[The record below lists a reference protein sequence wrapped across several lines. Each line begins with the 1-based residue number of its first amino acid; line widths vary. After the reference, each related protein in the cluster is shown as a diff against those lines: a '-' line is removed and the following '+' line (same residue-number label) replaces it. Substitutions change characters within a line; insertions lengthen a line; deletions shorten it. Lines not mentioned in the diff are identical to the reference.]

1 MKRSYDDL
9 KRFLEGAQQ
18 LQSVLQRP
26 IVTSL
31 YKYCTIKIT
40 VQNPECLL
48 GHPGAS
54 LARNRPPPYSSS
66 TREGTLLQSASHGD
80 FSPAAAAEGAGRVA
94 RLFSFALTDPGVRL
108 SRTRLFPRVTVIGSH
123 LRPCEND
130 PRTGKGKAPFQ
141 SQEPIPSFASAFLAP
156 SPKAIEPDA
165 PNLVKE

>member
-1 MKRSYDDL
+1 MS
-9 KRFLEGAQQ
+9 
-18 LQSVLQRP
+18 
-26 IVTSL
+26 SL
-31 YKYCTIKIT
+31 SADSELDSSMWRRTRR
-40 VQNPECLL
+40 CL
-48 GHPGAS
+48 GYVRNQAS
-54 LARNRPPPYSSS
+54 
-66 TREGTLLQSASHGD
+66 GD
-80 FSPAAAAEGAGRVA
+80 NGAGRVA